1 MSNKQGHKRGRAMG
15 KRIGIFGGSFNPPH
29 YGHFIAAFF
38 AYHFL
43 KLDEVWMM
51 VTPGNPLKDPAQYAP
66 LADRME
72 WCNIMA
78 HGHPWLKP
86 TDIEKSFPDT
96 ETANTLRRIKTLQ
109 PDEEFIWI
117 MGADNLAHFH
127 EWARWQDILDNHEI
141 AVLARSGYRDDALAS
156 PAAQYAAASYVADP
170 AQLVGRKSGWCFV
183 DTPAFDISSS
193 RILADLRAGKRNIRD
208 MMPEVERSIL
218 AKGAYGLG
226 QTPPGPRRPFE
237 P

>member
-1 MSNKQGHKRGRAMG
+1 MG

-72 WCNIMA
+72 WCRLMA
-78 HGHPWLKP
+78 EGHPWLVP
-86 TDIEKSFPDT
+86 TDIEKTFPDT
-96 ETANTLRRIKTLQ
+96 ETANTLRRIKEQ
-109 PDEEFIWI
+109 HSGDEFIWI

-127 EWARWQDILDNHEI
+127 KWARWQEILDNHEL
-141 AVLARSGYRDDALAS
+141 AVLARDGYRKDALAS
-156 PAAQYAAASYVADP
+156 PAAQYAAAFFVADP
-170 AQLVGRKSGWCFV
+170 AQLAGRKKGWCFV
-183 DTPAFDISSS
+183 DTPAFAISSS
-193 RILADLRAGKRNIRD
+193 QILADLKAGLRNIRD
-208 MMPEVERSIL
+208 LFPAVERSIL
-218 AKGAYGLG
+218 QKGAYGLS
-226 QTPPGPRRPFE
+226 QKPAGPRPSFE